1 MCNNLSGKSRTC
13 GPTPP
18 VLWWMV
24 TGAPVVVSPPVEEPD
39 RPPGPVPAPPARDPW
54 IDDDPSSSSPS
65 SASAPPRTSLSIAS
79 TLATTAPTASTWIDD
94 DDPSSASPSS
104 ASAPPADRPRDRR
117 LVVTGS
123 TVEVEV
129 APPTRKPWRAV
140 VASWSIP
147 WRERWGRRAN
157 DLAEAG
163 VLFPEDE
170 VRAFD
175 QVRVERETFDEPPPA
190 EVVEVRGSPG
200 RRFLTVALTPR
211 ALPLTS

>member
-1 MCNNLSGKSRTC
+1 MCNNLSGKSRTR

-24 TGAPVVVSPPVEEPD
+24 TGAPVVVSPPIEEPD
-39 RPPGPVPAPPARDPW
+39 RPLGPVPAPPARGSW
-54 IDDDPSSSSPS
+54 IEDDPSSAS
-65 SASAPPRTSLSIAS
+65 SASTSS
-79 TLATTAPTASTWIDD
+79 APTASAWIED

-104 ASAPPADRPRDRR
+104 ADQPGGRR

-129 APPTRKPWRAV
+129 APLTRKPWRAV
-140 VASWSIP
+140 VGCWPVP
-147 WRERWGRRAN
+147 WRERWGRLAN

-175 QVRVERETFDEPPPA
+175 RVRVERETFDEPPPA

-200 RRFLTVALTPR
+200 RRFLTVALRSQSLLPTP
-211 ALPLTS
+211 